1 MEYIDLYHRIS
12 NPLNDNSVLKALI
25 KAYSTGND
33 FYSELTK
40 SSSGYKEMRYSI
52 ADSDDLHATIF
63 NAWKNQLLSISKEL
77 YDDAIK
83 RKLYDKD
90 IYKLLDF
97 LRTVPKVKTKKEANK
112 YLNLTCEDKELQNA
126 MERYRWDS
134 IGEFS
139 GWTHIHSRYITGK
152 KVVVPSIEHRLYLNT
167 ASMDLHKMSKLLLT
181 KCVKYNMPFYFK
193 ISEYECRDDNI
204 VIYSDTKHLTQYI
217 KILEEIKKEN
227 PEIVKRCGKPPV
239 LCGNIDGW
247 IGYGS
252 EPLDEGEKESF
263 NSKRASSIETAIE
276 QELKDWFRKN
286 IKSRVKDGNSE
297 TSLYEYLCKQI
308 AKTKIDRMIECK
320 QKYPNSLS
328 YKYTLEEVTSSKFK
342 AKVEKA
348 VVENAH
354 ILMKN
359 FLHGK
364 KNETTIEIVLNS
376 GTTEKIYGSNV
387 VKEMKKFLPAIVK
400 SDPEI
405 VTRIKSRIESDA
417 DRIGIDSRKYCF
429 DKRNVELLAEQ
440 EVATASKPEEQKQP
454 VQYTYKPMTEEEILA
469 SQRKLAAHKSV
480 K

>member
-1 MEYIDLYHRIS
+1 
-12 NPLNDNSVLKALI
+12 
-25 KAYSTGND
+25 
-33 FYSELTK
+33 
-40 SSSGYKEMRYSI
+40 
-52 ADSDDLHATIF
+52 
-63 NAWKNQLLSISKEL
+63 
-77 YDDAIK
+77 
-83 RKLYDKD
+83 
-90 IYKLLDF
+90 
-97 LRTVPKVKTKKEANK
+97 
-112 YLNLTCEDKELQNA
+112 
-126 MERYRWDS
+126 
-134 IGEFS
+134 
-139 GWTHIHSRYITGK
+139 
-152 KVVVPSIEHRLYLNT
+152 
-167 ASMDLHKMSKLLLT
+167 
-181 KCVKYNMPFYFK
+181 
-193 ISEYECRDDNI
+193 
-204 VIYSDTKHLTQYI
+204 
-217 KILEEIKKEN
+217 
-227 PEIVKRCGKPPV
+227 
-239 LCGNIDGW
+239 
-247 IGYGS
+247 
-252 EPLDEGEKESF
+252 
-263 NSKRASSIETAIE
+263 
-276 QELKDWFRKN
+276 
-286 IKSRVKDGNSE
+286 
-297 TSLYEYLCKQI
+297 
-308 AKTKIDRMIECK
+308 MIECK